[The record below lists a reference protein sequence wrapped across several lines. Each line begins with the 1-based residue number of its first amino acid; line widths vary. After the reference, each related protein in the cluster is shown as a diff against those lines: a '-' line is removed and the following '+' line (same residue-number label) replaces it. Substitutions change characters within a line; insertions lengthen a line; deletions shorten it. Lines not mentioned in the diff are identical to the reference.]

1 MEWRPISTLSR
12 LARLGRAPSGRA
24 VPRFGTRGSVR
35 RLIRK
40 LVAGAAS
47 LLTPPAG
54 GGVMVPVLIP
64 VRSSPRRRR

>member
-1 MEWRPISTLSR
+1 MEWRPTVT
-12 LARLGRAPSGRA
+12 LARLERAPSR
-24 VPRFGTRGSVR
+24 RFGTRGSVR

-47 LLTPPAG
+47 LLNPVGG

-64 VRSSPRRRR
+64 VRSAPRRRR